1 MVCNESLL
9 QRFTLWFESRLGV
22 ICNCFSP
29 PCQNYTSYFQ
39 EFQHMLNVNRWQ
51 KAVRLHP
58 ETYRPTLSP
67 RPGTAYHCLISPSS
81 WADSWHQP
89 WPSCHRMPPLSQWKR
104 SQGWNRRCGS
114 SARLSA
120 FCPARWGPGKR
131 EKQDDYELRWK
142 NTEQESSTVM
152 GDFNTAFS
160 VTDRLRRQRVKNLK
174 STINKLHSCE
184 HRAAP
189 APRECTF
196 WTNME

>member
-1 MVCNESLL
+1 
-9 QRFTLWFESRLGV
+9 
-22 ICNCFSP
+22 
-29 PCQNYTSYFQ
+29 
-39 EFQHMLNVNRWQ
+39 MLNVNRWQ

-58 ETYRPTLSP
+58 KTYCPTLSS
-67 RPGTAYHCLISPSS
+67 RPGTAYHCPISPSS

-89 WPSCHRMPPLSQWKR
+89 WPSYHRMPPLSQWKR

-120 FCPARWGPGKR
+120 FCPARWAPGKR

-152 GDFNTAFS
+152 GDFNTALS
-160 VTDRLRRQRVKNLK
+160 VIDRLRRQRVKNLK

-184 HRAAP
+184 HRELHVLLDSAP
-189 APRECTF
+189 PEQTWSRCWNWSHSLKESISHRLSSLPAIQ
-196 WTNME
+196 WS